1 MASCV
6 RWPGRPFGR
15 CGACCSTQM
24 YRRRWRTLVARSAP
38 SSMPACPSRWR
49 DSTKTPG
56 SGSTIRGTKLLK
68 QLLNTLYVQTQGAYI
83 RLDHETLRL
92 EVERELK
99 LQVPLHHIG
108 GMVLFGN
115 VLVSPFLLQRF
126 AEDGRGV
133 VWMSRSGRFVGRM
146 AGPTSGNVL
155 LRRAQYEAHADP
167 YRAVAVAR
175 NIVAGKVRNSRTM
188 VQRSA
193 REASIPEDQAALE
206 GTAGELA
213 SVLKGVGRAVSVEE
227 VRGLEGQAGRLY
239 FETLSGMVRIEK
251 EAFRFNGRNRR
262 PPRDRM
268 NALLS
273 FVYSLVL
280 SDCVAACEGVGL
292 DPQIGYLHAL
302 RPGRPSL
309 ALDLQEELRPILA
322 DRLVF
327 SLINRRQ
334 VRPRDFEE
342 RPGGAVHLSDPGRKT
357 VLVAYQKRKQE
368 EVGHPVLGQQVPL
381 GLVPHVQARLLARHL
396 RGDVGS
402 YVPFT
407 PR

>member
-1 MASCV
+1 ML
-6 RWPGRPFGR
+6 R
-15 CGACCSTQM
+15 
-24 YRRRWRTLVARSAP
+24 
-38 SSMPACPSRWR
+38 
-49 DSTKTPG
+49 
-56 SGSTIRGTKLLK
+56 
-68 QLLNTLYVQTQGAYI
+68 QLLNTLYVQTQGAYVK
-83 RLDHETLRL
+83 LDHDTLKL

-99 LQVPLHHIG
+99 LQVPLHHLG

-133 VWMSRSGRFVGRM
+133 VWMSRSGRFVGRL
-146 AGPTSGNVL
+146 AGRTTGNVL
-155 LRRAQYEAHADP
+155 LRRAQHEAFAEP
-167 YRAVAVAR
+167 ERAAAVAR
-175 NIVAGKVRNSRTM
+175 SIVAGKIRNSRTL

-193 REASIPEDQAALE
+193 REATAPEDAAR
-206 GTAGELA
+206 LA
-213 SVLKGVGRAVSVEE
+213 STARSLALMLKELRPARDLEE

-239 FETLSGMVRIEK
+239 FETLSEMVRTGK
-251 EAFRFNGRNRR
+251 EDFAFNGRNRR

-273 FVYSLVL
+273 FVYALVL

-292 DPQIGYLHAL
+292 DPQFGYLHAL

-309 ALDLQEELRPILA
+309 ALDLMEELRPILA
-322 DRLVF
+322 DRLVL

-342 RPGGAVHLSDPGRKT
+342 RPGGAVHLDETGRKT
-357 VLVAYQKRKQE
+357 VLVAYQMRKQE
-368 EVGHPVLGQQVPL
+368 EVAHPILDQQVPL

-396 RGDVGS
+396 RGDVDF
-402 YVPFT
+402 YAPFT

>member
-1 MASCV
+1 ML
-6 RWPGRPFGR
+6 R
-15 CGACCSTQM
+15 
-24 YRRRWRTLVARSAP
+24 
-38 SSMPACPSRWR
+38 
-49 DSTKTPG
+49 
-56 SGSTIRGTKLLK
+56 
-68 QLLNTLYVQTQGAYI
+68 QLLNTLYVQTQGAYV
-83 RLDHETLRL
+83 RLDHETLKL

-99 LQVPLHHIG
+99 LQAPLHHIG

-133 VWMSRSGRFVGRM
+133 VWMSRTGRFVGRL

-155 LRRAQYEAHADP
+155 LRRAQYEVHADP
-167 YRAVAVAR
+167 VRAVGIAR
-175 NIVAGKVRNSRTM
+175 SIVAGKVRNTRTL

-193 REASIPEDQAALE
+193 RDASLAEDKVTLE
-206 GTAGELA
+206 STARTLGIL
-213 SVLKGVGRAVSVEE
+213 LKSVGRAASLVEA
-227 VRGLEGQAGRLY
+227 RGLEGQAGRVY
-239 FETLSGMVRIEK
+239 FETLESMVRADRK
-251 EAFRFNGRNRR
+251 EYSFNGRNRR

-292 DPQIGYLHAL
+292 DPQFGYLHAL

-309 ALDLQEELRPILA
+309 ALDLMEELRPILA
-322 DRLVF
+322 DRLIL
-327 SLINRRQ
+327 SLVNRRQ

-342 RPGGAVHLSDPGRKT
+342 RPGGAVHLDDAGRKT

-368 EVGHPVLGQQVPL
+368 EVVHPVLGQQVPL
-381 GLVPHVQARLLARHL
+381 GLIPHVQARLLARHL
-396 RGDVGS
+396 RGDVS
-402 YVPFT
+402 LYAPFT
-407 PR
+407 PK

>member
-1 MASCV
+1 M
-6 RWPGRPFGR
+6 
-15 CGACCSTQM
+15 
-24 YRRRWRTLVARSAP
+24 
-38 SSMPACPSRWR
+38 
-49 DSTKTPG
+49 
-56 SGSTIRGTKLLK
+56 LK
-68 QLLNTLYVQTQGAYI
+68 QLLNTLYVQTQGAYV
-83 RLDHETLRL
+83 RLDHETLKL

-99 LQVPLHHIG
+99 LQAPLHHIG

-126 AEDGRGV
+126 AEDGRSV
-133 VWMSRSGRFVGRM
+133 VWMSRSGRFVGRL

-167 YRAVAVAR
+167 YRTAAIAR
-175 NIVAGKVRNSRTM
+175 SIVAGKVRNSRTM

-193 REASIPEDQAALE
+193 REATLSEDRVALE
-206 GTAGELA
+206 GTAKELGF
-213 SVLKGVGRAVSVEE
+213 VLKGVGRAVSVDE
-227 VRGLEGQAGRLY
+227 VRGLEGRAGRVY
-239 FETLSGMVRIEK
+239 FETLSGMVRTDREDY
-251 EAFRFNGRNRR
+251 AFNGRNRR

-292 DPQIGYLHAL
+292 DPQFGYLHAL

-309 ALDLQEELRPILA
+309 ALDLQEELRPVLA

-327 SLINRRQ
+327 SLVNRRQ
-334 VRPRDFEE
+334 VRPKDFEE
-342 RPGGAVHLSDPGRKT
+342 RPGGAVHLDDTGRKT
-357 VLVAYQKRKQE
+357 VLVAYQKRKVE
-368 EVGHPVLGQQVPL
+368 EVGHPILDQQVPL

-396 RGDVGS
+396 RGDLDLYS
-402 YVPFT
+402 PFT